1 MESCANRAFLETVN
15 SESTVCGPSEDHPG
29 DEDLV
34 QLKECTRAVRAHLAN
49 FVFSAKKNRRSSIN
63 LSFLFKLQ

>member
-15 SESTVCGPSEDHPG
+15 SERTVCGPSEDYPG

-34 QLKECTRAVRAHLAN
+34 RTRAVRAHLAN
-49 FVFSAKKNRRSSIN
+49 FVFFREKKST
-63 LSFLFKLQ
+63 FKY

>member
-15 SESTVCGPSEDHPG
+15 SESTVCGPSEDYPG
-29 DEDLV
+29 DEDLF

-49 FVFSAKKNRRSSIN
+49 FVFFSAKKKST
-63 LSFLFKLQ
+63 FKY